1 MQEDPLPPPIR
12 TTRVRQT
19 YWPALRSISC
29 FSKGTA
35 NYKLASRA
43 RCPGIKIGIARFLC
57 GHLEIR
63 IDKPLL
69 CSLAKIR
76 KPVRDV
82 LIMSEEET
90 EPIVALQ
97 SVKVPSGWGL
107 FGLCINSGS
116 NAETVIIIFFTRHY
130 LQVMQAVRDCWTTTE
145 TDADAKRV
153 LLAAEKVFKH
163 KILETLAHE
172 ARHATQREHKY
183 FDAILKPF
191 EWLYSKIIKKLMR
204 FAIAVYF
211 SIISAGVLMRFLVPG
226 DMNTFAI
233 AALSAIP
240 VITLTLMIGLGHHF
254 HGANRRER
262 DALKF
267 GEKMSTDPRWQGV
280 VDISIRHIPTGY
292 LA

>member
-97 SVKVPSGWGL
+97 DAKVPLGWGL

-116 NAETVIIIFFTRHY
+116 NAQTTIIICFTRHY
-130 LQVMQAVRDCWTTTE
+130 LKAFQGYSTE
-145 TDADAKRV
+145 TDADVKRV
-153 LLAAEKVFKH
+153 RLAAEKMFKH

-191 EWLYSKIIKKLMR
+191 EWLYSKITKKLMR
-204 FAIAVYF
+204 FAIALYF
-211 SIISAGVLMRFLVPG
+211 SIISARVLMRFLMPG

-240 VITLTLMIGLGHHF
+240 VMVFLLGIILMGLGHHF
-254 HGANRRER
+254 HSANRRER
-262 DALKF
+262 DAQKF
-267 GEKMSTDPRWQGV
+267 GKKMSTDPRWQGV
-280 VDISIRHIPTGY
+280 VDIRMRHIPTGY